1 MTAEARPQPSSPFRE
16 CTLRAIVLT
25 PERPI
30 ANWLVQLD
38 RSVQQNQGSF
48 LGRAVLLDVSALWL
62 NEAELKALLSDL
74 LARNIRIMAVEGTDP
89 AWLGPG
95 MPPLVNAGSQTNIA
109 EPVSISD
116 PPARAP
122 VPHAAARVIEGAVR
136 SGQSIVFPEGDLT
149 IIGSVSSGA
158 EVVAGGSI
166 HVYGALCGRA
176 VAGSTGN
183 RQARIFCRGLE
194 AELLAIDGHYKTADD
209 IAPDVLGQATQA
221 WLEGSAIKLA
231 RQGSN
236 IEGGGRGWR
245 KFW

>member
-1 MTAEARPQPSSPFRE
+1 MTAEARPQPTSPTRE

-38 RSVQQNQGSF
+38 RSVQQSHDSF
-48 LGRAVLLDVSALWL
+48 LGRAVLLDLSALRPKQV
-62 NEAELKALLSDL
+62 EHKTR
-74 LARNIRIMAVEGTDP
+74 LARLHKRNIRIMAVEGTDP

-95 MPPLVNAGSQTNIA
+95 MPPLVNAGPSIGVA
-109 EPVSISD
+109 ELVSASD
-116 PPARAP
+116 PPAKAP
-122 VPHAAARVIEGAVR
+122 VPQAAARVIEGAVR

-166 HVYGALCGRA
+166 HIYGALRGRA

-183 RQARIFCRGLE
+183 RRARIFCRELE

-209 IAPDVLGQATQA
+209 IAPDVLGRATQA
-221 WLEGSAIKLA
+221 WLEGSTIKVA
-231 RQGSN
+231 HQGGS

>member
-1 MTAEARPQPSSPFRE
+1 MPAAARLRLLVPFRYHSLRVIKLAPQPPLADWLAALDESLRRSPAS
-16 CTLRAIVLT
+16 LLSRA
-25 PERPI
+25 
-30 ANWLVQLD
+30 A
-38 RSVQQNQGSF
+38 
-48 LGRAVLLDVSALWL
+48 LLDVSALWL
-62 NEAELKALLSDL
+62 NEAELKTLLSDL
-74 LARNIRIMAVEGTDP
+74 LARSIRIMAVEGTDP

-95 MPPLVNAGSQTNIA
+95 MPPLVNAGSQNGAA
-109 EPVSISD
+109 ELVSAPD
-116 PPARAP
+116 LPAKAP
-122 VPHAAARVIEGAVR
+122 VPQAAGRVIEGAVR

-166 HVYGALCGRA
+166 HIYGALRGRA

-183 RQARIFCRGLE
+183 KQARIFCRELE

-209 IAPDVLGQATQA
+209 IAPDVLGRATQA
-221 WLEGSAIKLA
+221 WLEGGAIKVA
-231 RQGSN
+231 CQGSS

>member
-1 MTAEARPQPSSPFRE
+1 MTGVARPQPTSPTRE

-38 RSVQQNQGSF
+38 RSIQQSHDSF
-48 LGRAVLLDVSALWL
+48 LGRAVLLDLSALRL
-62 NEAELKALLSDL
+62 KHAELKALLARL
-74 LARNIRIMAVEGTDP
+74 LKRNIRIMAVEGTDP

-95 MPPLVNAGSQTNIA
+95 MPPLVNASSQTGVA
-109 EPVSISD
+109 ELVSASD
-116 PPARAP
+116 LPASAP
-122 VPHAAARVIEGAVR
+122 APHVPARVIEGAVR

-149 IIGSVSSGA
+149 IIGPVSSGA

-166 HVYGALCGRA
+166 HVYGALRGRA

-183 RQARIFCRGLE
+183 RQARIFCRELE

-209 IAPDVLGQATQA
+209 IAPEVLGRATQA
-221 WLEGSAIKLA
+221 WLEGSAIEIA
-231 RQGSN
+231 RQG
-236 IEGGGRGWR
+236 
-245 KFW
+245 

>member
-48 LGRAVLLDVSALWL
+48 LGRAVLLDVSTLRPKQV
-62 NEAELKALLSDL
+62 ELKTL
-74 LARNIRIMAVEGTDP
+74 LARLHKRNIRIMAVEGTDP

-95 MPPLVNAGSQTNIA
+95 MPPLVNASPQTNIA

-122 VPHAAARVIEGAVR
+122 VPHPVARVIEGAVR
-136 SGQSIVFPEGDLT
+136 SGQSIIFPEGDLT

-166 HVYGALCGRA
+166 HIYGALRGRA

-183 RQARIFCRGLE
+183 RRARIFCRELE

-209 IAPDVLGQATQA
+209 IAPDVLGRATQA
-221 WLEGSAIKLA
+221 WLESDTIRVAT
-231 RQGSN
+231 QV
-236 IEGGGRGWR
+236 
-245 KFW
+245 

>member
-1 MTAEARPQPSSPFRE
+1 MTVVARPQPSSLFRE
-16 CTLRAIVLT
+16 CALRAIVLT

-38 RSVQQNQGSF
+38 RSVQQNQDSF
-48 LGRAVLLDVSALWL
+48 LARAVLLDVSALRL
-62 NEAELKALLSDL
+62 KQAELKTL
-74 LARNIRIMAVEGTDP
+74 LARLHKRNIRIMAVEGTDP

-95 MPPLVNAGSQTNIA
+95 MPPLVNASSQIGVA
-109 EPVSISD
+109 ELVSASD

-122 VPHAAARVIEGAVR
+122 ASQAAARVIEGAVR

-166 HVYGALCGRA
+166 HIYGALRGRA

-209 IAPDVLGQATQA
+209 IAPDVLGRATQA
-221 WLEGSAIKLA
+221 WLEGSTIKVA
-231 RQGSN
+231 HQGGS

>member
-1 MTAEARPQPSSPFRE
+1 MTVVARPQPSSPFRE
-16 CTLRAIVLT
+16 CTLMAIVLT

-38 RSVQQNQGSF
+38 RSVQQNQDSF
-48 LGRAVLLDVSALWL
+48 VGRAVLLDVSALRL
-62 NEAELKALLSDL
+62 KQAELKALLARL
-74 LARNIRIMAVEGTDP
+74 NKRNIRIMAVEGTDP
-89 AWLGPG
+89 AWLGPE

-136 SGQSIVFPEGDLT
+136 SGQSIVFLEGDLT

-166 HVYGALCGRA
+166 HVYGALRGRA

-183 RQARIFCRGLE
+183 RQARIFCRELE
-194 AELLAIDGHYKTADD
+194 AELLAIDGHYTTADD
-209 IAPDVLGQATQA
+209 IAPDVLGRATQA
-221 WLEGSAIKLA
+221 WLEGSAIEIA
-231 RQGSN
+231 RQG
-236 IEGGGRGWR
+236 
-245 KFW
+245 